1 MNKNLLTIITMI
13 IVLYIA
19 IYVRIY
25 NANIFDNIKNYL
37 TNGAVSN
44 IDDKIRTVVVNEE
57 DATINLVKIASPA
70 VVSVIRKDTYYD
82 YRNGPIEQE
91 DSIGT
96 GFIVDGT
103 KGIILTNKHVVDD
116 EESNYSVLLS
126 EGNKKYDV
134 VQIARDPLHD
144 FSILQIKLAEG
155 ETLPELELADSDN
168 LQIGQTVVAIG
179 NALGE
184 FGNSVTKGIVSGL
197 NRGIFASSGMFGNPE
212 YIEDVIQTDA
222 ALNPG
227 NSGGPLLNLQAQV
240 VGINVAISGGAENIG
255 FSIPVNTIKPA
266 LDQFSQRGKISRPFL
281 GVQYSVITPDIA
293 TMRNIPEGVYVEEV
307 VKNSPA
313 SAAGVKSGDIITAI
327 DGTPINEEN
336 TLAKIV
342 SQKSIGARV
351 TLSITRDREEL
362 TLRAILKDADEQ

>member
-1 MNKNLLTIITMI
+1 MNKKLLTIIGMI
-13 IVLYIA
+13 IVLYIV

-25 NANIFDNIKNYL
+25 NQNIFTNFKNFL
-37 TNGAVSN
+37 TNSGVSTVN
-44 IDDKIRTVVVNEE
+44 DKIRTVVVNEE
-57 DATINLVKIASPA
+57 DATINLVKVASPA

-96 GFIVDGT
+96 GFIIDGT
-103 KGIILTNKHVVDD
+103 KGIVLTNKHVVDD

-126 EGNKKYDV
+126 EGEKKYEV
-134 VQIARDPLHD
+134 AQIARDPLHD
-144 FSILQIKLAEG
+144 FSILQLKLIEG
-155 ETLPELELADSDN
+155 EVLPQLELGDSDG

-197 NRGIFASSGMFGNPE
+197 NRGIFASSGLFGSPE

-255 FSIPVNTIKPA
+255 FSIPINTIKPA
-266 LDQFSQRGKISRPFL
+266 LEQFSQRGKISRPFL
-281 GVQYSVITPDIA
+281 GVQYNVITPDIA
-293 TMRNIPEGVYVEEV
+293 ELRNIPEGVYVEAV
-307 VKNSPA
+307 VENSPA
-313 SAAGVKSGDIITAI
+313 AAAGIKPSDIITAI
-327 DGTPINEEN
+327 DGTPLNEDM
-336 TLAKIV
+336 TLAKII
-342 SQKSIGARV
+342 SKKSIGERINISV
-351 TLSITRDREEL
+351 TRGEEKIEL
-362 TLRAILKDADEQ
+362 KAILKDADEQ